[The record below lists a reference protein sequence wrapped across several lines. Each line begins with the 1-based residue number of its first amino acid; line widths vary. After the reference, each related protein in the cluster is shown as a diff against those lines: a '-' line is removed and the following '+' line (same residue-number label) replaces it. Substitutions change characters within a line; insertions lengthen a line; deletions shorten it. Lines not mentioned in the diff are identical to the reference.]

1 MFRNNPLR
9 RAAVAAT
16 AALALGLAA
25 CGSDADSDTGSDNGS
40 DAVDK
45 SITIGYMAWDE
56 AIAASYLWQNILE
69 AEGYEVELT
78 NVEAGVV
85 YSGLASGDIDLFLDG
100 WLPQTHASY
109 MEEYSDDLET
119 IGVWYDNASLS
130 IAVPAYVDG
139 VDSLADLADN
149 AELFNNEIIGIE
161 PGAGLT
167 AATQDNVMPTYGLD
181 DYELRT
187 SSTPAMLA
195 ALQSAIGDEEP
206 IVVTLWHPH
215 WAYSNYELKDLAD
228 PEGTLGTAEEITTLA
243 RTGFSADFPEV
254 TAMLEKFQMDDQ
266 QLGSLEDLMFNVH
279 EGDEPAAVEAWLSE
293 NPDYLSTLGVS

>member
-1 MFRNNPLR
+1 MFGNKLMRK
-9 RAAVAAT
+9 AAIAAAAT
-16 AALALGLAA
+16 LALGGVAA
-25 CGSDADSDTGSDNGS
+25 CGDNTDGNGS
-40 DAVDK
+40 GTLGDAEK

-69 AEGYEVELT
+69 SQGYEVELT

-109 MEEYSDDLET
+109 MERYGDDIEQL
-119 IGVWYDNASLS
+119 GVWYDNASLS

-149 AELFNNEIIGIE
+149 ADLFNGEIIGIE

-167 AATQDNVMPTYGLD
+167 AATQDEVMPTYGLD
-181 DYELRT
+181 GYELRT

-195 ALQSAIGDEEP
+195 ALQSAIGDEQP

-215 WAYSNYELKDLAD
+215 WAYSNYDLKDLAD
-228 PEGTLGTAEEITTLA
+228 PEGTLGQAEEIHSLG
-243 RTGFSADFPEV
+243 RTGFAADFPDAAE
-254 TAMLEKFQMDDQ
+254 MLSKFKMDDL

-279 EGDEPAAVEAWLSE
+279 EGDEAAAVEAWLAE
-293 NPDYLSTLGVS
+293 NPDYLGTLGVS